1 LTTDTPP
8 PASQPSLLARL
19 GPAGFLGIGAL
30 ILPPLGGFVLIAY
43 MASVSEWL
51 RSHAASGLAIYIGAF
66 IVLAGLALLPTYAQ
80 AALGGYAFGWQTGL
94 PAALVGFVGGAWV
107 GYEIA
112 RRASGERVERVVA
125 EKPKWQAI
133 RDALVRDHDARSF
146 WKTTGMVA
154 LLRCPPNSP
163 FALTNLVMASVK
175 VARGP
180 FLLGTLIGMTP
191 RTAAAVAIG
200 STVEAFTREN
210 LDQAA
215 PKWLWGVG
223 LGVTLLVVAVVA
235 IIADKAV
242 RRITAPPASV

>member
-1 LTTDTPP
+1 MTDATT
-8 PASQPSLLARL
+8 ANKPSLLTRL
-19 GPAGFLGIGAL
+19 GPAGLLGIGAL
-30 ILPPLGGFVLIAY
+30 VLPPLGGFALIAY
-43 MASVSEWL
+43 MGSVSEWL
-51 RSHAASGLAIYIGAF
+51 RSHAGAGVAIYAGAF
-66 IVLAGLALLPTYAQ
+66 VVLAGLALLPTYAQ
-80 AALGGYAFGWQTGL
+80 AALGGYAFGWQMGL
-94 PAALVGFVGGAWV
+94 PAALVGFVGGAWL

-133 RDALVRDHDARSF
+133 RDALVRDRGAGSF

-175 VARGP
+175 VPRGP

-200 STVEAFTREN
+200 STFEAFTRESLN
-210 LDQAA
+210 QAT
-215 PKWLWGVG
+215 PKWLWAAG
-223 LGVTLLVVAVVA
+223 LGVTLVVVAVVA
-235 IIADKAV
+235 VIADRAV
-242 RRITAPPASV
+242 RRITAPSASV